1 MNSENSK
8 TPEPHVLIL
17 QLTDKSNL
25 GRSQKSVALSN
36 LSIYF
41 ILKNIKSSYNNIKFK
56 ISAPIWN
63 DKFEDESYSISEI
76 QDYFEY
82 ISKNHGK
89 NIDSSSVWIYI
100 NRTERRITFK
110 IKTRY
115 YLKLLTSETM
125 KWEAMKIK

>member
-1 MNSENSK
+1 MDTVFMNSEKSN

-17 QLTDKSNL
+17 QLADKSNL

-36 LSIYF
+36 LSICF

-63 DKFEDESYSISEI
+63 DKFEDGSYSISEI

-82 ISKNHGK
+82 ISKKHGK
-89 NIDSSSVWIYI
+89 DINSSSARIYI
-100 NRTERRITFK
+100 NRT
-110 IKTRY
+110 
-115 YLKLLTSETM
+115 
-125 KWEAMKIK
+125 

>member
-1 MNSENSK
+1 MDTIFMNSENSK

-36 LSIYF
+36 LSIYCT
-41 ILKNIKSSYNNIKFK
+41 LQNIKSSYNNIKFK
-56 ISAPIWN
+56 ISASIWN

-89 NIDSSSVWIYI
+89 NIDSSSV
-100 NRTERRITFK
+100 
-110 IKTRY
+110 
-115 YLKLLTSETM
+115 
-125 KWEAMKIK
+125 